1 MVSRY
6 VKQRTGKGKTV
17 GRSMQT
23 EGNFGRE
30 QGSSIGEPQRQHTE
44 CFQCFTVLK
53 MISQLTWYTCLQ
65 SLYTDLENIWA
76 GRFKLLASIHRL
88 STQLY
93 VEVLIVIYLVSQ

>member
-1 MVSRY
+1 MFNRE
-6 VKQRTGKGKTV
+6 QGRQTV

-30 QGSSIGEPQRQHTE
+30 QGPSIREPQRQHTE

-53 MISQLTWYTCLQ
+53 MISQLTWLLVCKAFLQ
-65 SLYTDLENIWA
+65 IWKIF
-76 GRFKLLASIHRL
+76 GQLILSFLLQYVDFQLSYI

-93 VEVLIVIYLVSQ
+93 KF